1 MITRKDID
9 TVQTLVQ
16 AHLAN
21 PEKRAA
27 RERRSDSI
35 MRRIAEQ
42 INTGKVS
49 AETDREVEEAQANLF
64 HVIGWK

>member
-1 MITRKDID
+1 MITERDIQ
-9 TVQTLVQ
+9 TVQNLVT

-27 RERRSDSI
+27 RERHSNAI

-42 INTGKVS
+42 INTGRVS
-49 AETDREVEEAQANLF
+49 AETDREVEEAKANLF
-64 HVIGWK
+64 RVMGWK